1 MGGKSEIVLL
11 IQSEPRKITLHF
23 PLTEISEGYF
33 QVETVDSLNKALER
47 LASGDISAILV
58 DLFLSDSGGIDT
70 FYALQKIAGTTTIIV
85 LCDIHHEHLAK
96 LAVNAGAQDYLLVDE
111 MNEFSLLQTLHD
123 VLERKKSEEAQFN
136 ETERAQITLQSIGD
150 GVIST
155 DIHGDITYMNVA
167 AERMTGWQ
175 LNEAKGL
182 PFSQIF
188 NIIDS
193 VTRIPLRNAIQQ
205 AINDDK
211 TVGLATDS
219 VLLRRDGSEIS
230 IEDSTA
236 PIRTSSGKVTG
247 AVIVFRDVSEVRF
260 LVQKMAHLAQH
271 DYLTGLPNRLLLHDR
286 LNQTISQ
293 ARRRQQK
300 MAVLFMDVDRFKHI
314 NDSLG
319 HLIGDK
325 LLQSIT
331 QRFSVCLRD
340 SDTVS
345 RLGGDEFVVLLA
357 NLENTDAAAH
367 SAEKILLAQMEAHHV
382 LKHELKITMSI
393 GISMY
398 PEDGKTAETLLRNAD
413 AAMYH
418 AKEKGRNNFQFFKQD
433 MNENAR
439 KRQNLENSLREA
451 LLRQEFELFYQ
462 PKVNLESGVITGV
475 EALLRW
481 RHPVRGLL
489 SPKHFVGIA
498 EESGLIVDIG
508 QWMLREACR
517 QTQYWQDAGLLP
529 TPIAVNISAAEFRR
543 EDFLTNVR
551 NILNETGLDPHY
563 LEIELTESILIEDIE
578 STMAVLNSL
587 KAMGVQLSIDNFGSG
602 YSSLSYLRHLP
613 INTLKIDQSFVR
625 EIATDVGDASI
636 VSAVIGIGKSL
647 KLRVS
652 AKGIENKKQLEF
664 LKARDCEEG
673 QGYLFSAPVN
683 ADTFA
688 EMLGAVN
695 SKYLVN

>member
-1 MGGKSEIVLL
+1 MRGKSEIVLL
-11 IQSEPRKITLHF
+11 IQSEPRKNTLHL
-23 PLTEISEGYF
+23 PLTEISKGYF
-33 QVETVDSLNKALER
+33 LVETADSLENARQR
-47 LASGDISAILV
+47 LSQGGICAILV
-58 DLFLSDSGGIDT
+58 DLFLSDSHGLET
-70 FYALQKIAGTTTIIV
+70 FHALHRIAPQTTIII
-85 LCDIHHEHLAK
+85 LCDIQHENLAK
-96 LAVNAGAQDYLLVDE
+96 LAIAAGAQDYMLVDK
-111 MNEFSLLQTLHD
+111 MPGDSLLQTLHD
-123 VLERKKSEEAQFN
+123 VLERKKSELAHFN
-136 ETERAQITLQSIGD
+136 ETEHAQITLQSIGD

-155 DIHGDITYMNVA
+155 DIHGDITYMNAA

-175 LNEAKGL
+175 LIEAKGM

-188 NIIDS
+188 NIVDS
-193 VTRIPLRNAIQQ
+193 VTRIPLRNAINL
-205 AINDDK
+205 AITENK
-211 TVGLATDS
+211 TVGLSTDS
-219 VLLRRDGSEIS
+219 VLLRRDGSEIF
-230 IEDSTA
+230 IEDSTS
-236 PIRTSSGKVTG
+236 PIRTATGRVTG
-247 AVIVFRDVSEVRF
+247 AVIVFRDVTEVRNT
-260 LVQKMAHLAQH
+260 VQKMAHLAQH

-286 LNQTISQ
+286 LNQTISH

-300 MAVLFMDVDRFKHI
+300 MAVLFIDVDRFKHI

-357 NLENTDAAAH
+357 NTENSEAAAH
-367 SAEKILLAQMEAHHV
+367 SAQKILAAQTEAHHI
-382 LKHELKITMSI
+382 LKHELKITLSI

-451 LLRQEFELFYQ
+451 LLRQEFVLYYQ

-498 EESGLIVDIG
+498 EESGLIIGIG
-508 QWMLREACR
+508 QWMMREACW

-529 TPIAVNISAAEFRR
+529 TPIAVNVSAAEFHR
-543 EDFLTNVR
+543 EDFVTNVR
-551 NILNETGLDPHY
+551 NILSETGLDPHY
-563 LEIELTESILIEDIE
+563 LEIELTEGILIEDIE
-578 STMAVLNSL
+578 SSMAILNSL
-587 KAMGVQLSIDNFGSG
+587 KAMGVQLAIDNFGSG

-613 INTLKIDQSFVR
+613 INTLKIDQTFVQ
-625 EIATDVGDASI
+625 EITTHAIDASV

-652 AKGIENKKQLEF
+652 AKGIENRKQLAF

-673 QGYLFSAPVN
+673 QGYLFSGPVN

-688 EMLGAVN
+688 EMLGAVT